1 MIVMHRCI
9 KCGQEFQDSENLL
22 LKGCPKCGSKF
33 FEFHQEGKVTKI
45 KESKGSSVETIMV
58 HEQGVYELNLES
70 IMADESVIVSDEEG
84 KYLIDINYI
93 LKKKNKQ
100 KKRS

>member
-1 MIVMHRCI
+1 
-9 KCGQEFQDSENLL
+9 
-22 LKGCPKCGSKF
+22 
-33 FEFHQEGKVTKI
+33 
-45 KESKGSSVETIMV
+45 MV

>member
-9 KCGQEFQDSENLL
+9 KCGKEFQDSENLL
-22 LKGCPKCGSKF
+22 LEGCPQCGSKF
-33 FEFHQEGKVTKI
+33 FEFHQDGKVTKI

>member
-9 KCGQEFQDSENLL
+9 KCGKEVQDSENLL
-22 LKGCPKCGSKF
+22 LEGCPQCGSKF
-33 FEFHQEGKVTKI
+33 FEFHQDGKVTKI

>member
-1 MIVMHRCI
+1 MHRCI

-33 FEFHQEGKVTKI
+33 FEFHQEGKV
-45 KESKGSSVETIMV
+45 SSVETIMV